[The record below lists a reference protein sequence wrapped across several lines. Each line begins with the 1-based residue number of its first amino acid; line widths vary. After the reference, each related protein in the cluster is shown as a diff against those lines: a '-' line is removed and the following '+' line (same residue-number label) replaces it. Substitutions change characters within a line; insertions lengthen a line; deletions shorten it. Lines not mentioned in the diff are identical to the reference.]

1 MKCPRCKGKGNVYLY
16 LRAIFECDC
25 DKAFDGCLCFLM
37 LFLFI
42 SAFIGGIIGIII
54 FYFLKTLSDTLI
66 FKIIFY
72 IITGF
77 FFLYM
82 IAIIVYGFEE
92 PFNIWLVNIF
102 IGLSVGNYFIGDFF
116 CKNSGSFINF
126 LGGLYSFLQTAGVGF
141 FISYKIFRVEK
152 KVKLTNTPNKF
163 LNIKCPLCKGN
174 KVISISEFEKYERCS
189 KCTGNCGYGKSDLCS
204 KRYFCVSCSGI
215 GYHLKKENIEIN

>member
-116 CKNSGSFINF
+116 CKNSESFINF

-141 FISYKIFRVEK
+141 CICYKIFRVDKE
-152 KVKLTNTPNKF
+152 VKAYKYYQDFT
-163 LNIKCPLCKGN
+163 KCPLCKGN
-174 KVISISEFEKYERCS
+174 KVLSRSEFKKYEICS
-189 KCTGNCGYGKSDLCS
+189 KCTGNGYEKSDLFS
-204 KRYFCVSCSGI
+204 KRHFCKSCSGI
-215 GYHLKKENIEIN
+215 GYHLKEEYIEMN